1 MTRKPFI
8 LFWPLML
15 TLFVTSFS
23 AFGSCPVDSQA
34 LQNSLLLPGDLF
46 TIELKN
52 GVKFELS
59 KEAPQSG
66 LSLNGLSEEQREVF
80 YKRRKEFLSH
90 FVRYLSFPRL
100 IGSMTWAHQKV
111 RSCFGKQNE
120 SPVENIVRLNASSLK
135 ESGRIKRLGYETI
148 SKMVSVLDVEIWKD
162 SHVFINAKSKSLSFL
177 IGLSAG
183 AAIPYM
189 GFYSMRGLQ
198 FDFGYDFE
206 KQESYFQRHWVRQKL
221 NSAVFAFEAMLVGG
235 VLPQYQVD
243 HESKKEETR
252 MVALPFGFAYRSGEK
267 TAGFGYLGGLSLSD
281 VTGVGLMTLGFP
293 ELGSSVLVIGKAASM
308 FSLYST
314 KTIRTE
320 IPPSKAWKTV
330 ITKLN
335 SALKRCENLL
345 KKSSS

>member
-1 MTRKPFI
+1 MTRNPFI
-8 LFWPLML
+8 LFWPLLL

-23 AFGSCPVDSQA
+23 AFGSCPVDPQA
-34 LQNSLLLPGDLF
+34 AENSLLLRGDLF

-59 KEAPQSG
+59 KKAPQNG
-66 LSLNGLSEEQREVF
+66 LSLDGLTKEQKEVF

-100 IGSMTWAHQKV
+100 IGSMTWANRKV
-111 RSCFGKQNE
+111 RSCFRKQNE
-120 SPVENIVRLNASSLK
+120 SPVENVVRLNADSIG
-135 ESGRIKRLGYETI
+135 ESKKIKKLGYEVI
-148 SKMVSVLDVEIWKD
+148 AKMVSVLDMEIWKD

-177 IGLSAG
+177 MGLSVG
-183 AAIPYM
+183 AAVPYV

-206 KQESYFQRHWVRQKL
+206 KQESYFQRHWVKQKL

-235 VLPQYQVD
+235 VLPQYQLD
-243 HESKKEETR
+243 RESEQETSQV
-252 MVALPFGFAYRSGEK
+252 VALPFGFAYRSGEK

-281 VTGVGLMTLGFP
+281 VAGVGLMTFGLP
-293 ELGSSVLVIGKAASM
+293 EVGSSVLVVGKAASM

-314 KTIRTE
+314 ETVRTK
-320 IPPSKAWKTV
+320 IAPSKAWKAVTLR
-330 ITKLN
+330 LN
-335 SALKRCENLL
+335 SILERCERLL
-345 KKSSS
+345 K